1 MIVGA
6 RDAFRPVLLTTAL
19 ALLGLLPAALSH
31 AMGSETQRPFAIAI
45 VAGLFIVSP
54 AILLFLPLLY
64 HGDSRGAASA
74 SSSGPPSDAAP
85 RSRAHAPVLVS
96 ACFIALSLLARPSA
110 ARPPEAAT
118 PSPGPSASELPEGQ
132 RSGEATFTVD
142 DARSLLLRGHPRVTA
157 ARALEEAAGHDV
169 TRAGLWT
176 NPQVSLD
183 FVQGLTRS
191 SYDSWGVAIVG
202 VNQFLELGG
211 VPAARREAA
220 AHVATAATAEREAV
234 ELALGLDLDESY
246 LKLAVQARLVGI
258 AKQALDEFVRAEAIV
273 RARVAAGTIAP
284 YAARRIVAARAEASV
299 DVERAG
305 AEYARMRGELDV
317 AVGPLASGLVGDPIL
332 SSQPAIDLPSLERM
346 LDVAARERRDVVAAR
361 AREQGAAADVA
372 VARRSVFP
380 GVSARLLAGFGQAP
394 GQWDIGAAVAIP
406 LPVVDIGQGSIA
418 AAESRQRAAKATAE
432 ALALEASRRVEAAHR
447 SARRAVDAFVAFDT
461 ATSEVEGA
469 LLTEALA
476 QFREGRLS
484 LVELVD
490 AIGAANRVATRRLEL
505 RRDAEVERIRLQ
517 RRVIVGE

>member
-1 MIVGA
+1 
-6 RDAFRPVLLTTAL
+6 
-19 ALLGLLPAALSH
+19 
-31 AMGSETQRPFAIAI
+31 
-45 VAGLFIVSP
+45 
-54 AILLFLPLLY
+54 
-64 HGDSRGAASA
+64 
-74 SSSGPPSDAAP
+74 
-85 RSRAHAPVLVS
+85 
-96 ACFIALSLLARPSA
+96 
-110 ARPPEAAT
+110 
-118 PSPGPSASELPEGQ
+118 
-132 RSGEATFTVD
+132 
-142 DARSLLLRGHPRVTA
+142 
-157 ARALEEAAGHDV
+157 
-169 TRAGLWT
+169 
-176 NPQVSLD
+176 
-183 FVQGLTRS
+183 
-191 SYDSWGVAIVG
+191 